1 MRRYQKDDFPALT
14 SDRLAILQRATTK
27 EEVHYGGLGES
38 GRVIP
43 WRNRGGNL
51 TLGGISSVAICR
63 GGQIAYFQEFG
74 R

>member
-27 EEVHYGGLGES
+27 EEVQYGGLGES

-43 WRNRGGNL
+43 WRNRGGRLN
-51 TLGGISSVAICR
+51 
-63 GGQIAYFQEFG
+63 FG
-74 R
+74 RDFVGSNLPRGTNSILSGIW